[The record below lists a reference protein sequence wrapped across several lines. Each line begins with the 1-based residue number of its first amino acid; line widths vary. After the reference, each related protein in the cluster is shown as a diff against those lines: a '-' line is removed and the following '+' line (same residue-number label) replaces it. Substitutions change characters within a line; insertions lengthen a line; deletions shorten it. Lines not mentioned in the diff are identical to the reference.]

1 MPDLSLPRV
10 PQVRGRPVR
19 HQLGR
24 PCMSSSWVALVC
36 HRSRLHRRPPPIF
49 PPLTMGT
56 CAAAG
61 AGGVGGR
68 GGVKGRCR
76 GPPVR
81 RLAEEVHRLWAAH
94 ARACAREHR
103 CAGVML
109 ERACARIRWCAFL
122 CACVHGRVRVQV
134 CVHMRECKYVSVLP
148 KHPPVHP
155 SSEPRTRARERHRE
169 RDGVETRKGSPR
181 PPPPLLILACYP
193 PLHHRQQQPALA
205 HGFADPHSR

>member
-1 MPDLSLPRV
+1 MYV
-10 PQVRGRPVR
+10 I
-19 HQLGR
+19 QLGR
-24 PCMSSSWVALVC
+24 PCSWVALVC

-56 CAAAG
+56 CAAAR